1 MAIIYGLL
9 PVLEALRGGRR
20 QIEKIL
26 IAEGSHPARLS
37 DLTAAARNA
46 RVIVT
51 KSNRAALDRLA
62 EGVNHQGVIAS
73 VGGTK
78 YGGADDLI
86 EELTGTPLLIILD
99 GVEDPHNLGAI
110 IRTSE
115 AAGANGIFIPER
127 HAVGLTDTV
136 AKTSAGA
143 IEHLPVA
150 RIGNV
155 TSFVETLKTKKIWVV
170 GVEADA
176 KRLYTKWD
184 FTVPTAIVLGS
195 EGKGIR
201 RLVREHCD
209 EIISIPMNGKVNSLN
224 VSVAAGVVLF
234 EAVRQRS
241 SQKTTK

>member
-26 IAEGSHPARLS
+26 IAEGAHPARLA
-37 DLTAAARNA
+37 DLTAAAKTA
-46 RVIVT
+46 KVTVT
-51 KSNRAALDRLA
+51 KSKRAALDRLA
-62 EGVNHQGVIAS
+62 EGVNHQGVVAL
-73 VGGTK
+73 VAATK
-78 YGGADDLI
+78 YADADDL
-86 EELTGTPLLIILD
+86 LGRLSGTPLLIILD

-110 IRTSE
+110 IRTAE
-115 AAGANGIFIPER
+115 AAGANAIFIPER

-155 TSFVETLKTKKIWVV
+155 TSFIETLKTKSIWVV

-176 KRLYTKWD
+176 KRSYTKWD
-184 FTVPTAIVLGS
+184 FAVPTAIVLGS

-209 EIISIPMNGKVNSLN
+209 EIISIPMSGKVNSLN

-234 EAVRQRS
+234 EAVRQRGI
-241 SQKTTK
+241 QKAGK

>member
-62 EGVNHQGVIAS
+62 EGVNHQGVIAI
-73 VGGTK
+73 VAATK
-78 YGGADDLI
+78 YADADDLI

-184 FTVPTAIVLGS
+184 FTVPTEIGRAS
-195 EGKGIR
+195 C
-201 RLVREHCD
+201 RER
-209 EIISIPMNGKVNSLN
+209 V
-224 VSVAAGVVLF
+224 
-234 EAVRQRS
+234 
-241 SQKTTK
+241 